1 MYLVYLNYKYVYN
14 EDNNLE
20 DKMSITKMLFA
31 ERSLL
36 FAKLSSIA
44 YNSNIKDVKKQVKK
58 LGFTTVEFYDREGA
72 QAYRFMN
79 KDDLVIAC
87 RGTQP
92 TEFNDVSAD
101 LKALPVMAETI
112 SRVHRG
118 FKAEVDELW
127 PMVCEDISRK
137 ANTNKKLWFCGHSLG
152 AAMATI
158 MANRCECDDVLTNPE
173 ELYTYGSPRVGW
185 PTYVNSFST
194 IHHRWKNNNDIV
206 TTVPFVAMGYRH
218 CGELHYLN
226 AYGNVR
232 KPTGWQLVKDKLRGM
247 WMGIKRGKIDNFSDH
262 DISLYIAYLEMYA
275 QGKENSQS

>member
-1 MYLVYLNYKYVYN
+1 MNISKL
-14 EDNNLE
+14 
-20 DKMSITKMLFA
+20 SFPQ
-31 ERSLL
+31 RSLL

-44 YNSNIKDVKKQVKK
+44 YNDNIKEVKKQVKT
-58 LGFTTVEFYDREGA
+58 LGFTTVEFYNREGA

-79 KDDLVIAC
+79 KDDIVIAC

-92 TEFNDVSAD
+92 TEFNDISAD
-101 LKALPVMAETI
+101 LKAFPVVAETI

-127 PMVCEDISRK
+127 PMVCEDVSRTVNVK
-137 ANTNKKLWFCGHSLG
+137 KKLWICGHSLG

-158 MANRCECDDVLTNPE
+158 MANRCECDSSLNNPE

-185 PTYVNSFST
+185 RTYVKSFGT
-194 IHHRWKNNNDIV
+194 VHHRWKNNNDIV
-206 TTVPFVAMGYRH
+206 TTVPPKFMGYKH

-232 KPTGWQLVKDKLRGM
+232 KPSGWQLVKDKLRGL
-247 WMGIKRGKIDNFSDH
+247 WMGLKQGQVDSFSDH
-262 DISLYIAYLEMYA
+262 SMDNYIAYLEKYA
-275 QGKENSQS
+275 SNKEFDQS